1 MQYTTY
7 QRDLT
12 ESSTFQKDLSSNA
25 LKYIALIAMFFDHLV
40 AGFIPQ
46 ETLAGFV
53 SRIPGRVVAPIFC
66 YFIAMGYFY
75 TSNINKYIERL
86 VIFAAIS
93 HFPYVLYFK
102 LPWWKTT
109 SVMWGLALGLIAL
122 TIVKSEKLSIYV
134 KLALVFVCC
143 MLAYPADWNYVA
155 VLWIVFFG
163 IFRGQFNK
171 QILSFVF
178 IGIFVHII
186 PEITNLGWHHAYQI
200 GIFLAIPLLVMY
212 KGRRG
217 RKSNLLKWGFYV
229 FYPLH
234 LIFLY
239 ILKYI
244 IIA

>member
-1 MQYTTY
+1 MMQYTT
-7 QRDLT
+7 L
-12 ESSTFQKDLSSNA
+12 QKDLSSNA
-25 LKYIALIAMFFDHLV
+25 LKYIALITMFFDHLF

-46 ETLAGFV
+46 ETVAEFIL
-53 SRIPGRVVAPIFC
+53 RIPGRVVAPIFC

-75 TSNINKYIERL
+75 TSNVKKYIERL

-134 KLALVFVCC
+134 KLALVFICC

-155 VLWIVFFG
+155 VLWIVFLG
-163 IFRGQFNK
+163 IFQGQVKK
-171 QILSFVF
+171 QMISFAT
-178 IGIFVHII
+178 IGIVFHLIPTII
-186 PEITNLGWHHAYQI
+186 KLGWHHSYQI
-200 GIFLAIPLLVMY
+200 GIFLAIPLLVKY

-217 RKSNLLKWGFYV
+217 KKSNMLKWGFYV
-229 FYPLH
+229 IYPLH
-234 LIFLY
+234 LIILY
-239 ILKYI
+239 ILKYMVFS
-244 IIA
+244 